1 MGLGKRTELNGV
13 LVKLLH
19 WYKQAGRWA
28 VTCAY
33 GFNDKEVLVQPQNLD
48 AGFLH
53 APVVM
58 QRLSQKVEEILDK
71 LQPKMLKV
79 HGQSQKP
86 NKLSQQH
93 EEAKPQ
99 TKLNYCY
106 SQRCSSYAAY
116 AT

>member
-79 HGQSQKP
+79 HGQSQ
-86 NKLSQQH
+86 L
-93 EEAKPQ
+93 Q
-99 TKLNYCY
+99 TTTKSTTLLPTTKSTTKYY
-106 SQRCSSYAAY
+106 
-116 AT
+116 

>member
-1 MGLGKRTELNGV
+1 M
-13 LVKLLH
+13 
-19 WYKQAGRWA
+19 
-28 VTCAY
+28 TCAY

-79 HGQSQKP
+79 HGQSQL
-86 NKLSQQH
+86 LSTTNT
-93 EEAKPQ
+93 
-99 TKLNYCY
+99 TKLF
-106 SQRCSSYAAY
+106 SLVEGALQIRSI
-116 AT
+116 